1 VVTCPNRPEARMADD
16 LRSPSRSARTE
27 AKRDGIVES
36 AMRHFAEH
44 GYQGARIED
53 IAGELGIAKGSIFQ
67 HFGSKSGLFF
77 EAYKRAALSLPAW
90 LDAPQDVLAQGFF
103 AAVRY
108 WLHQTGHLVAEDWV
122 PNRVALIGTYGTDLQ
137 LKHEINRWLVSEDPY
152 GTLEFVEFGIE
163 RGEVRSDIDLELIV
177 SIVDWLSERF
187 QDAMVAQEL
196 DPGLFHRHK
205 IDREERQRER
215 IEQFAAVLQSAIG
228 KPAQPTAGVAA
239 AG

>member
-1 VVTCPNRPEARMADD
+1 
-16 LRSPSRSARTE
+16 
-27 AKRDGIVES
+27 
-36 AMRHFAEH
+36 MRHFAQD
-44 GYQGARIED
+44 GYQGARVDD
-53 IAGELGIAKGSIFQ
+53 IAVELGIAKGSIFQ
-67 HFGSKSGLFF
+67 HFGSKSSLFF

-90 LDAPQDVLAQGFF
+90 LDAPKDVLDEGFF
-103 AAVRY
+103 AAVSY
-108 WLHQTGHLVAEDWV
+108 WLNKTGHLVAEDWV

-152 GTLEFVEFGIE
+152 GTLEFVEFGIQ

-205 IDREERQRER
+205 IDREERQNER
-215 IEQFAAVLQSAIG
+215 IEQFASVLKSAIG
-228 KPAQPTAGVAA
+228 KAAEPTAEAEAEAA